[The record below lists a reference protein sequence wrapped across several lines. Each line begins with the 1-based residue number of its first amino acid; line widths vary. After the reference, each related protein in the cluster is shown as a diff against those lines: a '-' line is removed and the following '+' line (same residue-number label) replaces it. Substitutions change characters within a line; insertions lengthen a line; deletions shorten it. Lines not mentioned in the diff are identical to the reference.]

1 MTSLSR
7 RNLLGAAA
15 GVGVGGALGVLPPTV
30 LKAMA
35 ASTASPSL
43 SAVKHVVFLMQENR
57 SFDHYYGS
65 LQGVRGYGDT
75 SVLRFPGGTTDWSQ
89 NTKGSAGGGTIL
101 QPWHLDTKTTNAQQV
116 GDLDHSW
123 TGTHGAWN
131 NGLYNNWIPK
141 KTGFSMGYY
150 TRAEMEACQS
160 ML

>member
-7 RNLLGAAA
+7 RNLLTAAA
-15 GVGVGGALGVLPPTV
+15 GAGAAGALGALPTNV

-35 ASTASPSL
+35 ASSASGSL
-43 SAVKHVVFLMQENR
+43 TSVKHVVFLMQENR

-65 LQGVRGYGDT
+65 LQGVRGYSDT

-101 QPWHLDTKTTNAQQV
+101 QPWHLDTTKMNAQQV

-123 TGTHGAWN
+123 TGTHAAWN

-150 TRAEMEACQS
+150 TRNELGTCQS